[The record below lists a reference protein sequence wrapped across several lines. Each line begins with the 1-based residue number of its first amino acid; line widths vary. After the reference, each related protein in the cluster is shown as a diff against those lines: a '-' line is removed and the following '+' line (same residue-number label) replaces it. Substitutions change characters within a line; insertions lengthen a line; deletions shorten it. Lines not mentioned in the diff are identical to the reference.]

1 MTHSARPSGSTH
13 LSGPTRLD
21 HATGIDRSR
30 HISFSVDGQQHTGF
44 AGDTIA
50 SALIASGRIDCGAST
65 YLGRSRGILSAGI
78 EESNALVRVKGR
90 IPGDVSESMLP
101 ATRVPIT
108 EGLEAD
114 YLSGLGILDP
124 GQDELVYEH
133 KHIHVDVLIVGAG
146 PAGLAAAREAG
157 KSGARTLL
165 LDDRSAPGGSL
176 LSSPGRS
183 VEGALDES
191 IDEVPAP
198 EWIEA
203 TVNGFAEAEEITYR
217 PNTTVFGSYDSNF
230 FVALED
236 RTRELVETEGTGSG
250 TSAGSADGGR
260 DDIASRAGTRQ
271 RVWHIR
277 AKQVVLATGA
287 HERPIVF
294 ADNDRP
300 GIMLASAVRTYLNR
314 FGVAAGQRIAI
325 AATNDSAYELLA
337 DLHAAGIDVP
347 AIIDSRTTASAMAE
361 RVVDTTGTRLIL
373 GSTVTGTAGE
383 GPAGR
388 ISRVTVAALDEDAV
402 AAGHGEDID
411 VDLLAVAGGFSPVIH
426 LHGQRRGPIVWRA
439 DIAAFVPKTPV
450 RDQFTV
456 GAINGD
462 YSLEAALKDGAEA
475 GNAAAN
481 RSGFAAA
488 LTVPKAAAMTF
499 APARPLWLVTSA
511 EDDHTALTTHF
522 IDFQRDQSV
531 ADVQRA
537 MNAGMR
543 SVEHIKRYTSIS
555 TGGDQGKTSAVN
567 AIGAI
572 TSILGE
578 TDLGSVG
585 HTTFRAPF
593 APVPFAALAGRRKGE
608 LFDPARIT
616 AIHPW
621 HVAHGAEFEDVG
633 GWKRPWYYPRPGE
646 DMEAAVLREGK
657 AVRESVGFQDA
668 STLGKIEI
676 RGTDAGEFLGQ
687 IYTNGFKKLGVGKGR
702 YGLMCTPD
710 GMIFD
715 DGVTLRVA
723 EDRYLMTTTTGGAAT
738 VLEWLEEW
746 HQTEWPHLDVVFTS
760 VTEQWST
767 VAVAGPRSRDVI
779 AKIAPNLDVSNENF
793 EFMGFRETTLAGG
806 IPARI
811 CRISFSGEL
820 AFEVNVENYYGLAVW
835 EAVAEAGAEFDIT
848 PYGTEVMHVLRA
860 EKGFIIVGQD
870 TDGTVTPQD
879 AGMEWIV
886 SKLKDFIGKRSY
898 SRIDTSR
905 EDRKHLVGVLPVD
918 GTTRLA
924 EGAQLITSGTPVTPE
939 AGPVPMIGHV
949 TSSYISP
956 SMDRPFGLAMVEN
969 GRNRTGEIVQSPAGG
984 ALVDVEITSPV
995 FYDPEGNRR
1004 DG

>member
-1 MTHSARPSGSTH
+1 MSSTHIGDDRPSGDNHSAYEARSQER
-13 LSGPTRLD
+13 LSG
-21 HATGIDRSR
+21 ATGIDGNRP
-30 HISFSVDGQQHTGF
+30 ISFTVDGQTYSGF

-50 SALIASGRIDCGAST
+50 SALIAAGRIDCGNST
-65 YLGRSRGILSAGI
+65 YLGRPRGILSAGI
-78 EESNALVRVKGR
+78 EESNALVRIKPR
-90 IPGDVSESMLP
+90 LSGDVCESMLP

-114 YLSGLGILDP
+114 YLDGLGILDP
-124 GQDELVYEH
+124 AQDELVYEH
-133 KHIHVDVLIVGAG
+133 KHVHTDVLIVGAG

-165 LDDRSAPGGSL
+165 LDDRSLAGGSL
-176 LSSPGRS
+176 RSLPAHSTETIDGSS
-183 VEGALDES
+183 AAD
-191 IDEVPAP
+191 
-198 EWIEA
+198 WIRT
-203 TVNGFAEAEEITYR
+203 TVNGLAEVEELTFV
-217 PNTTVFGSYDSNF
+217 PNTTVFGSYDSNY

-236 RTRELVETEGTGSG
+236 RTTTLVDNDGRGHDEDGNHTGSNR
-250 TSAGSADGGR
+250 S
-260 DDIASRAGTRQ
+260 GTRQ

-277 AKQVVLATGA
+277 ARQVVLATGA

-294 ADNDRP
+294 ANNDRP
-300 GIMLASAVRTYLNR
+300 GIILASAVRTYLNQ
-314 FGVAAGQRIAI
+314 FGVATGQSIAV
-325 AATNDSAYELLA
+325 ATTNDSAYELVS

-347 AIIDSRTTASAMAE
+347 VVIDSRTTASAVANE
-361 RVVDTTGTRLIL
+361 VRQRTGVRVVL
-373 GSTVTGTAGE
+373 GSAVTDTAGD

-388 ISRVTVAALDEDAV
+388 VSAITVAALDEDGV
-402 AAGHGEDID
+402 AAETGEVID
-411 VDLLAVAGGFSPVIH
+411 ADVLAVAGGHSPVIH
-426 LHGQRRGPIVWRA
+426 LHGQRKGAIEWRE

-450 RDQFTV
+450 RNQFTV
-456 GAINGD
+456 GAITGD
-462 YSLEAALKDGAEA
+462 YSLAAALRQGAEA
-475 GNAAAN
+475 GNSAAN
-481 RSGFAAA
+481 RSGFPAQV
-488 LTVPKAAAMTF
+488 TVPQATAMSF
-499 APARPLWLVTSA
+499 APARPLWLVTTPTDN
-511 EDDHTALTTHF
+511 EDSYSTHF
-522 IDFQRDQSV
+522 IDFQRDQTV
-531 ADVQRA
+531 ADVRRA

-555 TGGDQGKTSAVN
+555 TANDQGKTSAVN

-572 TSILGE
+572 AKVLGE
-578 TDLGSVG
+578 NNLSTVG

-593 APVPFAALAGRRKGE
+593 APVPFAALAGRRKGV

-616 AIHPW
+616 SIHPW
-621 HVAHGAEFEDVG
+621 HVAHNAEFEDVG
-633 GWKRPWYYPRPGE
+633 QWKRPWYYPHDGE
-646 DMEAAVLREGK
+646 DMDAAVLRECR

-676 RGTDAGEFLGQ
+676 RGTDAGEFLGR
-687 IYTNGFKKLGVGKGR
+687 IYTNGFKKLKPGKGR

-723 EDRYLMTTTTGGAAT
+723 EDRYYMTTTTGGAAK

-760 VTEQWST
+760 VTEEWST
-767 VAVAGPRSRDVI
+767 VAVAGPKSRDVI
-779 AKIAPNLDVSNENF
+779 EKVAPHLDVSNEAF
-793 EFMGFRETTLAGG
+793 EFMGFRETTLANG

-811 CRISFSGEL
+811 ARISFSGEL
-820 AFEVNVENYYGLAVW
+820 AFEINVETFYGLTVW
-835 EAVAEAGAEFDIT
+835 EVVAEAGAEFDIT
-848 PYGTEVMHVLRA
+848 PYGTETMHVLRA

-870 TDGTVTPQD
+870 TDGTVTPAD
-879 AGMEWIV
+879 AGMDWIV

-898 SRIDTSR
+898 TREDTVR
-905 EDRKHLVGVLPVD
+905 EDRKHLVGVLPVN

-949 TSSYISP
+949 TSSYMS
-956 SMDRPFGLAMVEN
+956 SSLERPFGLAMIEN
-969 GRNRTGEIVQSPAGG
+969 GRNRIGGIIQSPLGDT
-984 ALVDVEITSPV
+984 LVDVEITSPV

>member
-1 MTHSARPSGSTH
+1 MTHSTHPSGS
-13 LSGPTRLD
+13 PRLD
-21 HATGIDRSR
+21 HATGIDRTR
-30 HISFSVDGQQHTGF
+30 PISFRVEGTQYSGF

-50 SALIASGRIDCGAST
+50 SALIAAGRIDCGNST

-114 YLSGLGILDP
+114 YLAGLGILDP

-133 KHIHVDVLIVGAG
+133 KHVHTDVLIIGAG

-157 KSGARTLL
+157 KTGARTLL
-165 LDDRSAPGGSL
+165 LDDRAAPGGSL
-176 LSSPGRS
+176 LSSTA
-183 VEGALDES
+183 ET
-191 IDEVPAP
+191 IDGVPASD
-198 EWIEA
+198 WIES
-203 TVNGFAEAEEITYR
+203 TVNSFAEAEELTYR
-217 PNTTVFGSYDSNF
+217 ANTTVFGSYDSNY

-236 RTRELVETEGTGSG
+236 RTLELVENGGSG
-250 TSAGSADGGR
+250 APGSTM
-260 DDIASRAGTRQ
+260 SRAGTRQ

-277 AKQVVLATGA
+277 AQQVVLATGA

-314 FGVAAGQRIAI
+314 FGVAAGKSVAI

-337 DLHAAGIDVP
+337 DLHAAGNEVP

-361 RVVDTTGTRLIL
+361 RVSQDTGTRLIL
-373 GSTVTGTAGE
+373 GSAVSDTAGE

-388 ISRVTVAALDEDAV
+388 ISQVTVSGLDVDGV
-402 AAGHGEDID
+402 ATGESEVID

-426 LHGQRRGPIVWRA
+426 LHGQRKGPIEWRK
-439 DIAAFVPKTPV
+439 DIAAFVPSRPV

-456 GAINGD
+456 GAVNGD
-462 YSLEAALKDGAEA
+462 YSLEAALKQGAEA
-475 GNAAAN
+475 GHAAAK
-481 RSGFAAA
+481 RTGFAGPLDIPAA
-488 LTVPKAAAMTF
+488 EPMTY

-511 EDDHTALTTHF
+511 DDDHTALTTHF

-537 MNAGMR
+537 MDAGMR

-572 TSILGE
+572 ATVLGE
-578 TDLGSVG
+578 SDLGAVG

-616 AIHPW
+616 SIHPW
-621 HVAHGAEFEDVG
+621 HVDHGAEFEDVG
-633 GWKRPWYYPRPGE
+633 QWKRPWYYPKPGE

-676 RGTDAGEFLGQ
+676 RGTDAGAFLGQ
-687 IYTNGFKKLGVGKGR
+687 IYTNGFAKLKVGKGR
-702 YGLMCTPD
+702 YGLMCKPD
-710 GMIFD
+710 GMVFD

-723 EDRYLMTTTTGGAAT
+723 DDRYYMTTTTGGAAT

-746 HQTEWPHLDVVFTS
+746 HQTEWPELDVVFTS
-760 VTEQWST
+760 VTEEWST
-767 VAVAGPRSRDVI
+767 VAVAGPKSREVI
-779 AKIAPNLDVSNENF
+779 AKLAPHLDVSNEAF

-820 AFEVNVENYYGLAVW
+820 AFEINVENFYGLAVW

-848 PYGTEVMHVLRA
+848 PYGTETMHVLRA

-898 SRIDTSR
+898 SRIDTAR

-956 SMDRPFGLAMVEN
+956 SMDRPFGLALVEN
-969 GRNRTGEIVQSPAGG
+969 GRNRTGEIIQSPVGG
-984 ALVDVEITSPV
+984 TLVDVEITSPV

>member
-1 MTHSARPSGSTH
+1 MTHSTHPSGS
-13 LSGPTRLD
+13 PRFD
-21 HATGIDRSR
+21 HATGIDRTR
-30 HISFSVDGQQHTGF
+30 PVSFRVEGTQYSGF

-50 SALIASGRIDCGAST
+50 SALIAAGRIDCGNST
-65 YLGRSRGILSAGI
+65 YLGRARGVLSAGI

-114 YLSGLGILDP
+114 YLAGLGILDP
-124 GQDELVYEH
+124 GQDGLVYEH
-133 KHIHVDVLIVGAG
+133 KHVHTDVLVIGAG

-157 KSGARTLL
+157 KTGARTLL
-165 LDDRSAPGGSL
+165 LDDRAAPGGSL
-176 LSSPGRS
+176 LSSS
-183 VEGALDES
+183 SET
-191 IDEVPAP
+191 IDGVPAS
-198 EWIEA
+198 EWIA
-203 TVNGFAEAEEITYR
+203 STVASFAEAEELTYR
-217 PNTTVFGSYDSNF
+217 ANTTVFGSYDSNY

-236 RTRELVETEGTGSG
+236 RTLELVENGGESAQGS
-250 TSAGSADGGR
+250 TR
-260 DDIASRAGTRQ
+260 SRPGTRQ

-277 AKQVVLATGA
+277 AQQVVLATGA

-314 FGVAAGQRIAI
+314 FGVAAGQSVAI

-337 DLHAAGIDVP
+337 DLHAAGIEVP

-361 RVVDTTGTRLIL
+361 SVARDTGTRLIL
-373 GSTVTGTAGE
+373 GSAVSDTAGE

-388 ISRVTVAALDEDAV
+388 ISQVTVSGLDVDGV
-402 AAGHGEDID
+402 ATGESEVID

-426 LHGQRRGPIVWRA
+426 LHGQRKGPIEWRK
-439 DIAAFVPKTPV
+439 DIAAFVPSRPV

-456 GAINGD
+456 GAVNGD
-462 YSLEAALKDGAEA
+462 YSLEAALKQGAEA
-475 GNAAAN
+475 GHAAAK
-481 RSGFAAA
+481 RTGFAGPLDIPAA
-488 LTVPKAAAMTF
+488 EPMTY

-511 EDDHTALTTHF
+511 DDDHTALTTHF

-537 MNAGMR
+537 MDAGMR

-572 TSILGE
+572 ATVLGE
-578 TDLGSVG
+578 SDLGAVG

-616 AIHPW
+616 SIHPW
-621 HVAHGAEFEDVG
+621 HVDHGAEFEDVG
-633 GWKRPWYYPRPGE
+633 QWKRPWYYPQDGE
-646 DMEAAVLREGK
+646 DMDAAVLRECK

-676 RGTDAGEFLGQ
+676 RGTDAGAFLGQ
-687 IYTNGFKKLGVGKGR
+687 IYTNGFAKLKVGKGR
-702 YGLMCTPD
+702 YGLMCKPD
-710 GMIFD
+710 GMVFD

-723 EDRYLMTTTTGGAAT
+723 DDRYYMTTTTGGAAT

-746 HQTEWPHLDVVFTS
+746 HQTEWPELDVVFTS
-760 VTEQWST
+760 VTEEWST
-767 VAVAGPRSRDVI
+767 VAVAGPKSREVI
-779 AKIAPNLDVSNENF
+779 AKLAPHLDVSNEAF

-820 AFEVNVENYYGLAVW
+820 AFEINVENFYGLAVW

-848 PYGTEVMHVLRA
+848 PYGTETMHVLRA

-898 SRIDTSR
+898 SRIDTAR

-924 EGAQLITSGTPVTPE
+924 EGAQLITSGTPITPE

-956 SMDRPFGLAMVEN
+956 SMDRPFGLAIVEN
-969 GRNRTGEIVQSPAGG
+969 GRNRTGEIIQSPVGG
-984 ALVDVEITSPV
+984 TLVDVEITSPV

>member
-1 MTHSARPSGSTH
+1 MTHSTHPSGS
-13 LSGPTRLD
+13 PRFD
-21 HATGIDRSR
+21 HATGIDRTR
-30 HISFSVDGQQHTGF
+30 PVSFRVEGTQYSGF

-50 SALIASGRIDCGAST
+50 SALIAAGRIDCGNST
-65 YLGRSRGILSAGI
+65 YLGRARGVLSAGI

-114 YLSGLGILDP
+114 YLAGLGILDP
-124 GQDELVYEH
+124 GQDGLVYEH
-133 KHIHVDVLIVGAG
+133 KHVHTDVLVIGAG

-157 KSGARTLL
+157 KTGARTLL
-165 LDDRSAPGGSL
+165 LDDRAAPGGSL
-176 LSSPGRS
+176 LSSTA
-183 VEGALDES
+183 ET
-191 IDEVPAP
+191 IDGVPAS
-198 EWIEA
+198 EWIA
-203 TVNGFAEAEEITYR
+203 STVASFAEAEELTYR
-217 PNTTVFGSYDSNF
+217 ANTTVFGSYDSNY

-236 RTRELVETEGTGSG
+236 RTLELVENGGSG
-250 TSAGSADGGR
+250 APGSTM
-260 DDIASRAGTRQ
+260 SRAGTRQ

-277 AKQVVLATGA
+277 AQQVVLATGA

-314 FGVAAGQRIAI
+314 FGVAAGQSVAI

-337 DLHAAGIDVP
+337 DLHAAGIEVP

-361 RVVDTTGTRLIL
+361 RVSQDTGTRLIL
-373 GSTVTGTAGE
+373 GSAVSDTAGE

-388 ISRVTVAALDEDAV
+388 ISQVTVSGLDVDGV
-402 AAGHGEDID
+402 ATGEPEVID

-426 LHGQRRGPIVWRA
+426 LHGQRKGPIEWRK
-439 DIAAFVPKTPV
+439 DIAAFVPSRPV

-456 GAINGD
+456 GAVNGD
-462 YSLEAALKDGAEA
+462 YSLEAALKQGAEA
-475 GNAAAN
+475 GHAAAE
-481 RSGFAAA
+481 RTGFSGLLVVPAAE
-488 LTVPKAAAMTF
+488 PMTY

-511 EDDHTALTTHF
+511 DDDHTALTTHF

-537 MNAGMR
+537 MDAGMR

-572 TSILGE
+572 ATVLGE
-578 TDLGSVG
+578 SDLGAVG

-616 AIHPW
+616 SIHPW
-621 HVAHGAEFEDVG
+621 HVDHGAEFEDVG
-633 GWKRPWYYPRPGE
+633 QWKRPWYYPQDGE
-646 DMEAAVLREGK
+646 DMDAAVLRECK

-676 RGTDAGEFLGQ
+676 RGTDAGAFLGQ
-687 IYTNGFKKLGVGKGR
+687 IYTNGFAKLKVGKGR
-702 YGLMCTPD
+702 YGLMCKPD
-710 GMIFD
+710 GMVFD

-723 EDRYLMTTTTGGAAT
+723 EDRYYMTTTTGGAAT

-746 HQTEWPHLDVVFTS
+746 HQTEWPDLDVVFTS

-779 AKIAPNLDVSNENF
+779 AKVAPNLDVSNDAF

-820 AFEVNVENYYGLAVW
+820 AFEINVENFYGLAVW

-848 PYGTEVMHVLRA
+848 PYGTETMHVLRA

-898 SRIDTSR
+898 SRIDTAR

-956 SMDRPFGLAMVEN
+956 SMDRPFGLALVEN
-969 GRNRTGEIVQSPAGG
+969 GRNRTGEIIQSPVGG
-984 ALVDVEITSPV
+984 TLVDVEITSPV

>member
-1 MTHSARPSGSTH
+1 MTHSTHPSGS
-13 LSGPTRLD
+13 PRFD
-21 HATGIDRSR
+21 HATGIDRTR
-30 HISFSVDGQQHTGF
+30 PVSFRVEGTQYSGF

-50 SALIASGRIDCGAST
+50 SALIAAGRIDCGNST
-65 YLGRSRGILSAGI
+65 YLGRARGVLSAGI

-108 EGLEAD
+108 DGLEAD
-114 YLSGLGILDP
+114 YLAGLGILDP
-124 GQDELVYEH
+124 GQDGLVYEH
-133 KHIHVDVLIVGAG
+133 KHVHTDVLVIGAG

-157 KSGARTLL
+157 KTGARTLL
-165 LDDRSAPGGSL
+165 LDDRAAPGGSL
-176 LSSPGRS
+176 LSSS
-183 VEGALDES
+183 SET
-191 IDEVPAP
+191 IDGVPAS
-198 EWIEA
+198 EWIA
-203 TVNGFAEAEEITYR
+203 STVASFAEAEELTYR
-217 PNTTVFGSYDSNF
+217 ANTTVFGSYDSNY

-236 RTRELVETEGTGSG
+236 RTLELVENGGESAQGS
-250 TSAGSADGGR
+250 TR
-260 DDIASRAGTRQ
+260 SRPGTRQ

-277 AKQVVLATGA
+277 AQQVVLATGA

-314 FGVAAGQRIAI
+314 FGVAAGQSVAI

-337 DLHAAGIDVP
+337 DLHAAGIEVP

-361 RVVDTTGTRLIL
+361 SVARDTGTRLIL
-373 GSTVTGTAGE
+373 GSAVSDTAGE

-388 ISRVTVAALDEDAV
+388 ISQVTVSGLDVDGV
-402 AAGHGEDID
+402 ATGESEVID

-426 LHGQRRGPIVWRA
+426 LHGQRKGPIEWRK
-439 DIAAFVPKTPV
+439 DIAAFVPSRPV

-456 GAINGD
+456 GAVNGD
-462 YSLEAALKDGAEA
+462 YSLEAALKQGAEA
-475 GNAAAN
+475 GHAAAK
-481 RSGFAAA
+481 RTGFAGPLDIPAA
-488 LTVPKAAAMTF
+488 ELMTY

-511 EDDHTALTTHF
+511 DDDHTALTTHF

-537 MNAGMR
+537 MDAGMR

-572 TSILGE
+572 ATVLGE
-578 TDLGSVG
+578 SDLGAVG

-616 AIHPW
+616 SIHPW
-621 HVAHGAEFEDVG
+621 HVDHGAEFEDVG
-633 GWKRPWYYPRPGE
+633 QWKRPWYYPQDGE
-646 DMEAAVLREGK
+646 DMDAAVLRECK

-676 RGTDAGEFLGQ
+676 RGTDAGAFLGQ
-687 IYTNGFKKLGVGKGR
+687 IYTNGFAKLKVGKGR
-702 YGLMCTPD
+702 YGLMCKPD
-710 GMIFD
+710 GMVFD

-723 EDRYLMTTTTGGAAT
+723 DDRYYMTTTTGGAAT

-746 HQTEWPHLDVVFTS
+746 HQTEWPELDVVFTS
-760 VTEQWST
+760 VTEEWST
-767 VAVAGPRSRDVI
+767 VAVAGPKSREVI
-779 AKIAPNLDVSNENF
+779 AKLAPHLDVSNEAF

-820 AFEVNVENYYGLAVW
+820 AFEINVENFYGLAVW

-848 PYGTEVMHVLRA
+848 PYGTETMHVLRA

-898 SRIDTSR
+898 SRIDTAR

-924 EGAQLITSGTPVTPE
+924 EGAQLITSGTPITPE

-969 GRNRTGEIVQSPAGG
+969 GRNRTGEIIQSPVGG
-984 ALVDVEITSPV
+984 TLVDVEITSPV

>member
-1 MTHSARPSGSTH
+1 MTHSTHPSGS
-13 LSGPTRLD
+13 PRFD
-21 HATGIDRSR
+21 HATGIDRTR
-30 HISFSVDGQQHTGF
+30 PVSFRVEGTQYSGF

-50 SALIASGRIDCGAST
+50 SALIAAGRIDCGNST
-65 YLGRSRGILSAGI
+65 YLGRARGVLSAGI

-114 YLSGLGILDP
+114 YLAGLGILDP
-124 GQDELVYEH
+124 GQDGLVYEH
-133 KHIHVDVLIVGAG
+133 KHVHTDVLVIGAG

-157 KSGARTLL
+157 KTGARTLL
-165 LDDRSAPGGSL
+165 LDDRAAPGGSL
-176 LSSPGRS
+176 LSSS
-183 VEGALDES
+183 SET
-191 IDEVPAP
+191 IDGVPAS
-198 EWIEA
+198 EWIA
-203 TVNGFAEAEEITYR
+203 STVASFAEAEELTYR
-217 PNTTVFGSYDSNF
+217 ANTTVFGSYDSNY

-236 RTRELVETEGTGSG
+236 RTLELVENGGESAQGS
-250 TSAGSADGGR
+250 TR
-260 DDIASRAGTRQ
+260 SRPGTRQ

-277 AKQVVLATGA
+277 AQQVVLATGA

-300 GIMLASAVRTYLNR
+300 GIILASAVRTYLNR
-314 FGVAAGQRIAI
+314 FGVAAGKSVAI

-337 DLHAAGIDVP
+337 DLHAAGIEVP

-361 RVVDTTGTRLIL
+361 RVSQDTGTRLIL
-373 GSTVTGTAGE
+373 GSAVSGTAGE

-388 ISRVTVAALDEDAV
+388 ISQVTVSGLDVDGV
-402 AAGHGEDID
+402 ATGEPEVID

-426 LHGQRRGPIVWRA
+426 LHGQRKGPIEWRK
-439 DIAAFVPKTPV
+439 DIAAFVPSRPV

-456 GAINGD
+456 GAVNGD
-462 YSLEAALKDGAEA
+462 YSLEAALKQGAEA
-475 GNAAAN
+475 GHAAAK
-481 RSGFAAA
+481 RTGFAGPLDIPAA
-488 LTVPKAAAMTF
+488 EPMTY

-511 EDDHTALTTHF
+511 DDDHTALTTHF

-537 MNAGMR
+537 MDAGMR

-555 TGGDQGKTSAVN
+555 TSGDQGKTSAVN

-572 TSILGE
+572 ATVLGE
-578 TDLGSVG
+578 SDLGAVG

-616 AIHPW
+616 SIHPW
-621 HVAHGAEFEDVG
+621 HVDHGAEFEDVG
-633 GWKRPWYYPRPGE
+633 QWKRPWYYPQDGE
-646 DMEAAVLREGK
+646 DMDAAVLRECK

-676 RGTDAGEFLGQ
+676 RGTDAGAFLGQ
-687 IYTNGFKKLGVGKGR
+687 IYTNGFAKLKVGKGR
-702 YGLMCTPD
+702 YGLMCKPD
-710 GMIFD
+710 GMVFD

-723 EDRYLMTTTTGGAAT
+723 DDRYYMTTTTGGAAT

-746 HQTEWPHLDVVFTS
+746 HQTEWPVLDVVFTS
-760 VTEQWST
+760 VTEEWST
-767 VAVAGPRSRDVI
+767 VAVAGPKSREVI
-779 AKIAPNLDVSNENF
+779 AKLAPHLDVSNEAF

-820 AFEVNVENYYGLAVW
+820 AFEINVENFYGLAVW

-848 PYGTEVMHVLRA
+848 PYGTETMHVLRA

-898 SRIDTSR
+898 SRIDTAR

-924 EGAQLITSGTPVTPE
+924 EGAQLITSGTPITPE

-969 GRNRTGEIVQSPAGG
+969 GRNRTGEIIQSPVGG
-984 ALVDVEITSPV
+984 TLVDVEITSPV

>member
-1 MTHSARPSGSTH
+1 MTHSTHPSGS
-13 LSGPTRLD
+13 PRLD
-21 HATGIDRSR
+21 HATGIDRTR
-30 HISFSVDGQQHTGF
+30 PISFRVEGTQYSGF

-50 SALIASGRIDCGAST
+50 SALIAAGRIDCGNST
-65 YLGRSRGILSAGI
+65 YLGRSRGVLSAGI

-114 YLSGLGILDP
+114 YLAGLGILDP
-124 GQDELVYEH
+124 GQDGLVYEH
-133 KHIHVDVLIVGAG
+133 KHVHTDVLVIGAG

-157 KSGARTLL
+157 KTGARTLL
-165 LDDRSAPGGSL
+165 LDDRAAPGGSL
-176 LSSPGRS
+176 LSSS
-183 VEGALDES
+183 SET
-191 IDEVPAP
+191 IDGVPAS
-198 EWIEA
+198 EWIA
-203 TVNGFAEAEEITYR
+203 STVASFAEAEELTYR
-217 PNTTVFGSYDSNF
+217 ANTTVFGSYDSNY

-236 RTRELVETEGTGSG
+236 RTLELVENGGESAQGS
-250 TSAGSADGGR
+250 TR
-260 DDIASRAGTRQ
+260 SRPGTRQ

-277 AKQVVLATGA
+277 AQQVVLATGA

-314 FGVAAGQRIAI
+314 FGVAAGQSVAI

-337 DLHAAGIDVP
+337 DLHAAGIEVP

-361 RVVDTTGTRLIL
+361 SVARDTGTRLIL
-373 GSTVTGTAGE
+373 GSAVSDTAGE

-388 ISRVTVAALDEDAV
+388 ISQVTVSGLDVDGV
-402 AAGHGEDID
+402 ATGESEVID

-426 LHGQRRGPIVWRA
+426 LHGQRKGPIEWRK
-439 DIAAFVPKTPV
+439 DIAAFVPSRPV

-456 GAINGD
+456 GAVNGD
-462 YSLEAALKDGAEA
+462 YSLEAALKQGAEA
-475 GNAAAN
+475 GHAAAK
-481 RSGFAAA
+481 RTGFAGPLDIPAA
-488 LTVPKAAAMTF
+488 EPMTY

-511 EDDHTALTTHF
+511 DDDHTALTTHF

-537 MNAGMR
+537 MDAGMR

-572 TSILGE
+572 ATVLGE
-578 TDLGSVG
+578 SDLGAVG

-616 AIHPW
+616 SIHPW
-621 HVAHGAEFEDVG
+621 HVDHGAEFEDVG
-633 GWKRPWYYPRPGE
+633 QWKRPWYYPQDGE
-646 DMEAAVLREGK
+646 DMDAAVLRECK

-676 RGTDAGEFLGQ
+676 RGTDAGAFLGQ
-687 IYTNGFKKLGVGKGR
+687 IYTNGFAKLKVGKGR
-702 YGLMCTPD
+702 YGLMCKPD
-710 GMIFD
+710 GMVFD

-723 EDRYLMTTTTGGAAT
+723 DDRYYMTTTTGGAAT

-746 HQTEWPHLDVVFTS
+746 HQTEWPELDVVFTS
-760 VTEQWST
+760 VTEEWST
-767 VAVAGPRSRDVI
+767 VAVAGPKSREVI
-779 AKIAPNLDVSNENF
+779 AKLAPHLDVSNEAF

-820 AFEVNVENYYGLAVW
+820 AFEINVENFYGLAVW

-848 PYGTEVMHVLRA
+848 PYGTETMHVLRA

-898 SRIDTSR
+898 SRIDTAR

-924 EGAQLITSGTPVTPE
+924 EGAQLITSGTPITPE

-969 GRNRTGEIVQSPAGG
+969 GRNRTGEIIQSPVGG
-984 ALVDVEITSPV
+984 TLVDVEITSPV

>member
-1 MTHSARPSGSTH
+1 MTNT
-13 LSGPTRLD
+13 TRSPG
-21 HATGIDRSR
+21 ATGIDTSR
-30 HISFSVDGQQHTGF
+30 PIGFTVDDVAYSGF

-50 SALIASGRIDCGAST
+50 SALIAAGRLDCGSST
-65 YLGRSRGILSAGI
+65 YLSRARGILSAGV
-78 EESNALVRVKGR
+78 EESNALVRVAAR
-90 IPGDVSESMLP
+90 FPGDISESMLP
-101 ATRVPIT
+101 ATRVAIT

-124 GQDELVYEH
+124 GRDEATYEH
-133 KHIHVDVLIVGAG
+133 KHVHTDVLVVGAG

-157 KSGARTLL
+157 RTGARTLL
-165 LDDRSAPGGSL
+165 LDDQLLPGGSL
-176 LSSPGRS
+176 LSAGPATSATIDG
-183 VEGALDES
+183 LDG
-191 IDEVPAP
+191 IDWV
-198 EWIEA
+198 EA
-203 TVNGFAEAEEITYR
+203 TIAGFAEAEELSYV
-217 PNTTVFGSYDSNF
+217 PNTTVFGSYDSNY

-236 RTRELVETEGTGSG
+236 RTEAVAASG
-250 TSAGSADGGR
+250 GK
-260 DDIASRAGTRQ
+260 GTRQ

-277 AKQVVLATGA
+277 AGQVVLATGA
-287 HERPIVF
+287 HDRPIVF
-294 ADNDRP
+294 ANNDRP
-300 GIMLASAVRTYLNR
+300 GIMLASAVRTYLGR
-314 FGVAAGQRIAI
+314 FGVAAGENVAV
-325 AATNDSAYELLA
+325 ATTNDSAYDLVA
-337 DLHAAGIDVP
+337 DLHAAGVTVP
-347 AIIDSRTTASAMAE
+347 AVIDSRTAASARAE
-361 RVVDTTGTRLIL
+361 EVTAATGTRLIL
-373 GSTVTGTAGE
+373 GSAVTDTAGE

-388 ISRVTVAALDEDAV
+388 VSSITVAGLDSDGGADG
-402 AAGHGEDID
+402 AGEDIG
-411 VDLLAVAGGFSPVIH
+411 VDLLAVSGGHSPVIH
-426 LHGQRRGPIVWRA
+426 LHGQRKGPIHWRS
-439 DIAAFVPKTPV
+439 DIAAFVPTTPV

-456 GAINGD
+456 GAVTGE
-462 YSLEAALKDGAEA
+462 YSTETALRQGAEA
-475 GNAAAN
+475 GSAAAG
-481 RSGFAAA
+481 RTGFTAA
-488 LTVPKAAAMTF
+488 LHVPTAAPTTF

-522 IDFQRDQSV
+522 VDFQRDQTV

-537 MNAGMR
+537 MNTGMR

-555 TGGDQGKTSAVN
+555 TANDQGKTSAVN

-572 TSILGE
+572 ASVLGQSA
-578 TDLGSVG
+578 DLGSVG

-593 APVPFAALAGRRKGE
+593 APVPFAALAGRRRGE

-616 AIHPW
+616 SIHPW

-633 GWKRPWYYPRPGE
+633 QWKRPWYYPKPGE
-646 DMEAAVLREGK
+646 DMDAAVLRECK

-676 RGTDAGEFLGQ
+676 RGADAGEFLGR
-687 IYTNGFKKLGVGKGR
+687 IYTNGFKKLKTGKGR
-702 YGLMCTPD
+702 YGLMCKPD

-723 EDRYLMTTTTGGAAT
+723 EDRYYMTTTTGGAAT
-738 VLEWLEEW
+738 VFEWLEEW
-746 HQTEWPHLDVVFTS
+746 HQTEWPELDVVFTS

-779 AKIAPNLDVSNENF
+779 AKVAPDLDVSNEAF
-793 EFMGFRETTLAGG
+793 EFMGFRETTLECG

-820 AFEVNVENYYGLAVW
+820 AFEINVDAFYGLAVW
-835 EAVAEAGAEFDIT
+835 EAVAAAGAEFDIT
-848 PYGTEVMHVLRA
+848 PYGTETMHVLRA

-879 AGMEWIV
+879 AGMAWIV
-886 SKLKDFIGKRSY
+886 SKFKDFLGKRSY
-898 SRIDTSR
+898 SREDTAR

-924 EGAQLITSGTPVTPE
+924 EGAQLIFSGTPVTPE
-939 AGPVPMIGHV
+939 DGPVPMIGHV

-956 SMDRPFGLAMVEN
+956 SLDRPFGLALVEN
-969 GRNRTGEIVQSPAGG
+969 GRNREGEIVQSPLAGT
-984 ALVDVEITSPV
+984 LVDVELTSPV

>member
-1 MTHSARPSGSTH
+1 MTHSTHPSGS
-13 LSGPTRLD
+13 PRFD
-21 HATGIDRSR
+21 HATGIDRTR
-30 HISFSVDGQQHTGF
+30 PVSFRVEGTQYSGF

-50 SALIASGRIDCGAST
+50 SALIAAGRIDCGNST
-65 YLGRSRGILSAGI
+65 YLGRARGVLSAGI

-114 YLSGLGILDP
+114 YLAGLGILDP
-124 GQDELVYEH
+124 GQDGLVYEH
-133 KHIHVDVLIVGAG
+133 KHVHTDVLVIGAG

-157 KSGARTLL
+157 KTGARTLL
-165 LDDRSAPGGSL
+165 LDDRAAPGGSL
-176 LSSPGRS
+176 LSSS
-183 VEGALDES
+183 SET
-191 IDEVPAP
+191 IDGVPAS
-198 EWIEA
+198 EWIA
-203 TVNGFAEAEEITYR
+203 STVASFAEAEELTYR
-217 PNTTVFGSYDSNF
+217 ANTTVFGSYDSNY

-236 RTRELVETEGTGSG
+236 RTLELVENGGESAQGS
-250 TSAGSADGGR
+250 TR
-260 DDIASRAGTRQ
+260 SRPGTRQ

-277 AKQVVLATGA
+277 AQQVVLATGA

-314 FGVAAGQRIAI
+314 FGVAAGQSVAI

-337 DLHAAGIDVP
+337 DLHAAGIEVP

-361 RVVDTTGTRLIL
+361 SVARDTGTRLIL
-373 GSTVTGTAGE
+373 GSAVSDTAGE

-388 ISRVTVAALDEDAV
+388 ISQVTVSGLDVDGV
-402 AAGHGEDID
+402 ATGESEVID

-426 LHGQRRGPIVWRA
+426 LHGQRKGPIEWRK
-439 DIAAFVPKTPV
+439 DIAAFVPSRPV

-456 GAINGD
+456 GAVNGD
-462 YSLEAALKDGAEA
+462 YSLEAALKQGAEA
-475 GNAAAN
+475 GHAAAK
-481 RSGFAAA
+481 RTGFAGPLDIPAA
-488 LTVPKAAAMTF
+488 EPMTY

-511 EDDHTALTTHF
+511 DDDHTALTTHF

-537 MNAGMR
+537 MDAGMR

-572 TSILGE
+572 ATVLGE
-578 TDLGSVG
+578 SDLGAVG

-616 AIHPW
+616 SIHPW
-621 HVAHGAEFEDVG
+621 HVDHGAEFEDVG
-633 GWKRPWYYPRPGE
+633 QWKRPWYYPQDGE
-646 DMEAAVLREGK
+646 DMDAAVLRECK

-676 RGTDAGEFLGQ
+676 RGTDAGAFLGQ
-687 IYTNGFKKLGVGKGR
+687 IYTNGFAKLKVGKGR
-702 YGLMCTPD
+702 YGLMCKPD
-710 GMIFD
+710 GMVFD

-723 EDRYLMTTTTGGAAT
+723 EDRYYMTTTTGGAAT

-746 HQTEWPHLDVVFTS
+746 HQTEWPDLDVVFTS

-779 AKIAPNLDVSNENF
+779 AKVAPNLDVSNDAF

-820 AFEVNVENYYGLAVW
+820 AFEINVENFYGLAVW

-848 PYGTEVMHVLRA
+848 PYGTETMHVLRA

-898 SRIDTSR
+898 SRIDTAR

-924 EGAQLITSGTPVTPE
+924 EGAQLITSGTPITPE

-969 GRNRTGEIVQSPAGG
+969 GRNRTGEIIQSPVGG
-984 ALVDVEITSPV
+984 TLVDVEITSPV

>member
-1 MTHSARPSGSTH
+1 MTHSTHPSGS
-13 LSGPTRLD
+13 PRFD
-21 HATGIDRSR
+21 HATGIDRTR
-30 HISFSVDGQQHTGF
+30 PVSFRVEGTQYSGF

-50 SALIASGRIDCGAST
+50 SALIAAGRIDCGNST
-65 YLGRSRGILSAGI
+65 YLGRARGVLSAGI

-114 YLSGLGILDP
+114 YLAGLGILDP
-124 GQDELVYEH
+124 GQDGLVYEH
-133 KHIHVDVLIVGAG
+133 KHVHTDVLVIGAG

-157 KSGARTLL
+157 KTGARTLL
-165 LDDRSAPGGSL
+165 LDDRAAPGGSL
-176 LSSPGRS
+176 LSSS
-183 VEGALDES
+183 SET
-191 IDEVPAP
+191 IDGVPAS
-198 EWIEA
+198 EWIA
-203 TVNGFAEAEEITYR
+203 STVASFAEAEELTYR
-217 PNTTVFGSYDSNF
+217 ANTTVFGSYDSNY

-236 RTRELVETEGTGSG
+236 RTLELVENGGESAQGS
-250 TSAGSADGGR
+250 TR
-260 DDIASRAGTRQ
+260 SRPGTRQ

-277 AKQVVLATGA
+277 AQQVVLATGA

-314 FGVAAGQRIAI
+314 FGVAAGQSVAI

-337 DLHAAGIDVP
+337 DLHAAGIEVP

-361 RVVDTTGTRLIL
+361 SVARDTGTRLIL
-373 GSTVTGTAGE
+373 GSAVSDTAGE

-388 ISRVTVAALDEDAV
+388 ISQVTVSGLDVDGV
-402 AAGHGEDID
+402 ATGESEVID

-426 LHGQRRGPIVWRA
+426 LHGQRKGPIEWRK
-439 DIAAFVPKTPV
+439 DIAAFVPSRPV

-456 GAINGD
+456 GAVNGD
-462 YSLEAALKDGAEA
+462 YSLEAALKQGAEA
-475 GNAAAN
+475 GHAAAK
-481 RSGFAAA
+481 RTGFAGPLDIPAA
-488 LTVPKAAAMTF
+488 ELMTY

-511 EDDHTALTTHF
+511 DDDHTALTTHF

-537 MNAGMR
+537 MDAGMR

-572 TSILGE
+572 ATVLGE
-578 TDLGSVG
+578 SDLGAVG

-593 APVPFAALAGRRKGE
+593 APVPFAALAGRSKGE

-616 AIHPW
+616 SIHPW
-621 HVAHGAEFEDVG
+621 HVDHGAEFEDVG
-633 GWKRPWYYPRPGE
+633 QWKRPWYYPQDGE
-646 DMEAAVLREGK
+646 DMDAAVLRECK

-676 RGTDAGEFLGQ
+676 RGTDAGAFLGQ
-687 IYTNGFKKLGVGKGR
+687 IYTNGFAKLKVGKGR
-702 YGLMCTPD
+702 YGLMCKPD
-710 GMIFD
+710 GMVFD

-723 EDRYLMTTTTGGAAT
+723 DDRYYMTTTTGGAAT

-746 HQTEWPHLDVVFTS
+746 HQTEWPELDVVFTS
-760 VTEQWST
+760 VTEEWST
-767 VAVAGPRSRDVI
+767 VAVAGPKSREVI
-779 AKIAPNLDVSNENF
+779 AKLAPHLDVSNEAF

-820 AFEVNVENYYGLAVW
+820 AFEINVENFYGLAVW

-848 PYGTEVMHVLRA
+848 PYGTETMHVLRA

-898 SRIDTSR
+898 SRIDTAR

-924 EGAQLITSGTPVTPE
+924 EGAQLITSGTPITPE

-969 GRNRTGEIVQSPAGG
+969 GRNRTGEIIQSPVGG
-984 ALVDVEITSPV
+984 TLVDVEITSPV

>member
-1 MTHSARPSGSTH
+1 MTHSTHPSGS
-13 LSGPTRLD
+13 PRFD
-21 HATGIDRSR
+21 HATGIDRTR
-30 HISFSVDGQQHTGF
+30 PVSFRVEGTQYSGF

-50 SALIASGRIDCGAST
+50 SALIAAGRIDCGNST
-65 YLGRSRGILSAGI
+65 YLGRARGVLSAGI

-114 YLSGLGILDP
+114 YLAGLGILDP
-124 GQDELVYEH
+124 GQDGLVYEH
-133 KHIHVDVLIVGAG
+133 KHVHTDVLVIGAG

-157 KSGARTLL
+157 KTGARTLL
-165 LDDRSAPGGSL
+165 LDDRAAPGGSL
-176 LSSPGRS
+176 LSSS
-183 VEGALDES
+183 SET
-191 IDEVPAP
+191 IDGVPAS
-198 EWIEA
+198 EWIA
-203 TVNGFAEAEEITYR
+203 STVASFAEAEELTYR
-217 PNTTVFGSYDSNF
+217 ANTTVFGSYDSNY

-236 RTRELVETEGTGSG
+236 RTLELVENGGESAQGS
-250 TSAGSADGGR
+250 TR
-260 DDIASRAGTRQ
+260 SRPGTRQ

-277 AKQVVLATGA
+277 AQQVVLATGA

-314 FGVAAGQRIAI
+314 FGVAAGQSVAI

-337 DLHAAGIDVP
+337 DLHAAGIEVP

-361 RVVDTTGTRLIL
+361 SVARDTGTRLIL
-373 GSTVTGTAGE
+373 GSAVSDTAGE

-388 ISRVTVAALDEDAV
+388 ISQVTVSGLDVDGV
-402 AAGHGEDID
+402 ATGESEVID

-426 LHGQRRGPIVWRA
+426 LHGQRKGPIEWRK
-439 DIAAFVPKTPV
+439 DIAAFVPSRPV

-456 GAINGD
+456 GAVNGD
-462 YSLEAALKDGAEA
+462 YSLEAALKQGAEA
-475 GNAAAN
+475 GHAAAK
-481 RSGFAAA
+481 RTGFAGPLDIPAA
-488 LTVPKAAAMTF
+488 EPMTY

-511 EDDHTALTTHF
+511 DDDHTALTTHF

-537 MNAGMR
+537 MDAGMR

-572 TSILGE
+572 ATVLGE
-578 TDLGSVG
+578 SDLGAVG

-616 AIHPW
+616 SIHPW
-621 HVAHGAEFEDVG
+621 HVDHGAEFEDVG
-633 GWKRPWYYPRPGE
+633 QWKRPWYYPQDGE
-646 DMEAAVLREGK
+646 DMDAAVLRECK

-676 RGTDAGEFLGQ
+676 RGTDAGAFLGQ
-687 IYTNGFKKLGVGKGR
+687 IYTNGFAKLKVGKGR
-702 YGLMCTPD
+702 YGLMCKPD
-710 GMIFD
+710 GMVFD

-723 EDRYLMTTTTGGAAT
+723 DDRYYMTTTTGGAAT

-746 HQTEWPHLDVVFTS
+746 HQTEWPVLDVVFTS
-760 VTEQWST
+760 VTEEWST
-767 VAVAGPRSRDVI
+767 VAVAGPKSREVI
-779 AKIAPNLDVSNENF
+779 AKLAPHLDVSNEAF

-820 AFEVNVENYYGLAVW
+820 AFEINVENFYGLAVW

-848 PYGTEVMHVLRA
+848 PYGTETMHVLRA

-898 SRIDTSR
+898 SRIDTAR

-969 GRNRTGEIVQSPAGG
+969 GRNRTGEIIQSPVGG
-984 ALVDVEITSPV
+984 TLVDVEITSPV

>member
-1 MTHSARPSGSTH
+1 MTHSTHPSGS
-13 LSGPTRLD
+13 PRFD
-21 HATGIDRSR
+21 HATGIDRTR
-30 HISFSVDGQQHTGF
+30 PVSFRVEGTQYSGF

-50 SALIASGRIDCGAST
+50 SALIAAGRIDCGNST
-65 YLGRSRGILSAGI
+65 YLGRARGVLSAGI

-108 EGLEAD
+108 DGLEAD
-114 YLSGLGILDP
+114 YLAGLGILDP
-124 GQDELVYEH
+124 GQDGLVYEH
-133 KHIHVDVLIVGAG
+133 KHVHTDVLVIGAG

-157 KSGARTLL
+157 KTGARTLL
-165 LDDRSAPGGSL
+165 LDDRAAPGGSL
-176 LSSPGRS
+176 LSSS
-183 VEGALDES
+183 SET
-191 IDEVPAP
+191 IDGVPAS
-198 EWIEA
+198 EWIA
-203 TVNGFAEAEEITYR
+203 STVASFAEAEELTYR
-217 PNTTVFGSYDSNF
+217 ANTTVFGSYDSNY

-236 RTRELVETEGTGSG
+236 RTLELVEIGGESAQGS
-250 TSAGSADGGR
+250 TR
-260 DDIASRAGTRQ
+260 SRPGTRQ

-277 AKQVVLATGA
+277 AQQVVLATGA

-314 FGVAAGQRIAI
+314 FGVAAGQSVAI

-337 DLHAAGIDVP
+337 DLHAAGIEVP

-361 RVVDTTGTRLIL
+361 SVARDTGTRLIL
-373 GSTVTGTAGE
+373 GSAVSDTAGE

-388 ISRVTVAALDEDAV
+388 ISQVTVSGLDVDGV
-402 AAGHGEDID
+402 ATGESEVID

-426 LHGQRRGPIVWRA
+426 LHGQRKGPIEWRK
-439 DIAAFVPKTPV
+439 DIAAFVPSRPV

-456 GAINGD
+456 GAVNGD
-462 YSLEAALKDGAEA
+462 YSLEAALKQGAEA
-475 GNAAAN
+475 GHAAAK
-481 RSGFAAA
+481 RTGFAGPLDIPAA
-488 LTVPKAAAMTF
+488 ELMTY

-511 EDDHTALTTHF
+511 DDDHTALTTHF

-537 MNAGMR
+537 MDAGMR

-572 TSILGE
+572 ATVLGE
-578 TDLGSVG
+578 SDLGAVG

-616 AIHPW
+616 SIHPW
-621 HVAHGAEFEDVG
+621 HVDHGAEFEDVG
-633 GWKRPWYYPRPGE
+633 QWKRPWYYPQDGE
-646 DMEAAVLREGK
+646 DMDAAVLRECK

-676 RGTDAGEFLGQ
+676 RGTDAGAFLGQ
-687 IYTNGFKKLGVGKGR
+687 IYTNGFAKLKVGKGR
-702 YGLMCTPD
+702 YGLMCKPD
-710 GMIFD
+710 GMVFD

-723 EDRYLMTTTTGGAAT
+723 DDRYYMTTTTGGAAT

-746 HQTEWPHLDVVFTS
+746 HQTEWPELDVVFTS
-760 VTEQWST
+760 VTEEWST
-767 VAVAGPRSRDVI
+767 VAVAGPKSREVI
-779 AKIAPNLDVSNENF
+779 AKLAPHLDVSNEAF

-820 AFEVNVENYYGLAVW
+820 AFEINVENFYGLAVW

-848 PYGTEVMHVLRA
+848 PYGTETMHVLRA

-898 SRIDTSR
+898 SRIDTAR

-924 EGAQLITSGTPVTPE
+924 EGAQLITSGTPITPE

-969 GRNRTGEIVQSPAGG
+969 GRNRTGEIIQSPVGG
-984 ALVDVEITSPV
+984 TLVDVEITSPV

>member
-1 MTHSARPSGSTH
+1 MSSPRRNTDAP
-13 LSGPTRLD
+13 
-21 HATGIDRSR
+21 GIDQTRP
-30 HISFSVDGQQHTGF
+30 ITFTVDGQAYTGF

-50 SALIASGRIDCGAST
+50 SALIAAGRIDCGAST
-65 YLGRSRGILSAGI
+65 YLKRPRGILSAGI
-78 EESNALVRVKGR
+78 EESNALVRVRGR
-90 IPGDVSESMLP
+90 IPGDVCESMLP
-101 ATRVPIT
+101 ATRVAIT

-114 YLSGLGILDP
+114 YLAGLGILDP
-124 GQDELVYEH
+124 DQDELVYEH
-133 KHIHVDVLIVGAG
+133 KHVHTDVLIVGAG

-165 LDDRSAPGGSL
+165 LDDCTGPGGSL
-176 LSSPGRS
+176 LSARS
-183 VEGALDES
+183 ETINGLDA
-191 IDEVPAP
+191 DT
-198 EWIEA
+198 WIEH
-203 TVNGFAEAEEITYR
+203 TVADLGEAEEFTYR
-217 PNTTVFGSYDSNF
+217 ANTTVFGSYDSNF

-236 RTRELVETEGTGSG
+236 RTEALVT
-250 TSAGSADGGR
+250 DGGAS
-260 DDIASRAGTRQ
+260 DSGHGSSRAGTRQ

-277 AKQVVLATGA
+277 AKQVVLATGS

-294 ADNDRP
+294 TNNDRP

-314 FGVAAGQRIAI
+314 YGVAAGEKVVI
-325 AATNDSAYELLA
+325 AATNDSAYELLS
-337 DLHAAGIDVP
+337 DLHAAGIEVL
-347 AIIDSRTTASAMAE
+347 AIIDSRTTASAIAE
-361 RVVDTTGTRLIL
+361 AVTEETGARLIL
-373 GSTVTGTAGE
+373 GSAVTDTAGE

-388 ISRVTVAALDEDAV
+388 ISRVTVSALDEDGVAV
-402 AAGHGEDID
+402 GNGEDID

-426 LHGQRRGPIVWRA
+426 LHGQRKGPIEWRE
-439 DIAAFVPKTPV
+439 DIAAFVPTTPV

-462 YSLEAALKDGAEA
+462 YSLAAALKQGAEA

-481 RSGFAAA
+481 YTGFRAQP
-488 LTVPKAAAMTF
+488 TIPKAKPMTF
-499 APARPLWLVTSA
+499 APARPLWLVTTA
-511 EDDHTALTTHF
+511 EGHADDAASQF
-522 IDFQRDQSV
+522 IDFQRDQTV

-555 TGGDQGKTSAVN
+555 TANDQGKTSAVN

-572 TSILGE
+572 ASVLGE
-578 TDLGSVG
+578 SDLGAVG

-593 APVPFAALAGRRKGE
+593 APIPFAALAGRRKGE

-616 AIHPW
+616 SIHPW

-633 GWKRPWYYPRPGE
+633 QWKRPWYYPQAGE
-646 DMEAAVLREGK
+646 DMDAAVLRECR
-657 AVRESVGFQDA
+657 AARESVGFQDA

-687 IYTNGFKKLGVGKGR
+687 IYTNGFKKLKVGKGR
-702 YGLMCTPD
+702 YGLMCKPD

-715 DGVTLRVA
+715 DGVTLRLA
-723 EDRYLMTTTTGGAAT
+723 EDRYYMTTTTGGAAT

-746 HQTEWPHLDVVFTS
+746 HQTEWPELDVIFTS
-760 VTEQWST
+760 VTEEWST
-767 VAVAGPRSRDVI
+767 VAVAGPKSRDVI
-779 AKIAPNLDVSNENF
+779 AKLAPNLDVSNEAF

-820 AFEVNVENYYGLAVW
+820 AFEINVDTFYGLTVW
-835 EAVAEAGAEFDIT
+835 EVVAEAGAEFDIT
-848 PYGTEVMHVLRA
+848 PYGTETMHVLRA

-870 TDGTVTPQD
+870 TDGTVTPAD

-898 SRIDTSR
+898 SRVDNAR
-905 EDRKHLVGVLPVD
+905 EDRKQLVGVLPVD

-949 TSSYISP
+949 TSSYLS
-956 SMDRPFGLAMVEN
+956 SSLERPFGLALVEN
-969 GRNRTGEIVQSPAGG
+969 GRNRMGEIAQSPVGDT
-984 ALVDVEITSPV
+984 LVDVEITSPV

>member
-1 MTHSARPSGSTH
+1 MTHSTHPSGS
-13 LSGPTRLD
+13 PRFD
-21 HATGIDRSR
+21 HATGIDRTR
-30 HISFSVDGQQHTGF
+30 PVSFRVEGTQYSGF

-50 SALIASGRIDCGAST
+50 SALIAAGRIDCGNST
-65 YLGRSRGILSAGI
+65 YLGRARGVLSAGI

-114 YLSGLGILDP
+114 YLAGLGILDP
-124 GQDELVYEH
+124 GQDGLVYEH
-133 KHIHVDVLIVGAG
+133 KHVHTDVLVIGAG

-157 KSGARTLL
+157 KTGARTLL
-165 LDDRSAPGGSL
+165 LDDRAAPGGSL
-176 LSSPGRS
+176 LSSS
-183 VEGALDES
+183 SET
-191 IDEVPAP
+191 IDGVPAS
-198 EWIEA
+198 EWIA
-203 TVNGFAEAEEITYR
+203 STVASFAEAEELTYR
-217 PNTTVFGSYDSNF
+217 ANTTVFGSYDSNY

-236 RTRELVETEGTGSG
+236 RTLELVENGGESAQGS
-250 TSAGSADGGR
+250 TR
-260 DDIASRAGTRQ
+260 SRPGTRQ

-277 AKQVVLATGA
+277 AQQVVLATGA

-314 FGVAAGQRIAI
+314 FGVAAGQSVAI

-337 DLHAAGIDVP
+337 DLHAAGIEVP

-361 RVVDTTGTRLIL
+361 SVARDTGTRLIL
-373 GSTVTGTAGE
+373 GSAVSDTAGE

-388 ISRVTVAALDEDAV
+388 ISQVTVSGLDVDGV
-402 AAGHGEDID
+402 ATGESEVID

-426 LHGQRRGPIVWRA
+426 LHGQRKGPIEWRK
-439 DIAAFVPKTPV
+439 DIAAFVPSRPV

-456 GAINGD
+456 GAVNGD
-462 YSLEAALKDGAEA
+462 YSLEAALKQGAEA
-475 GNAAAN
+475 GHAAAK
-481 RSGFAAA
+481 RTGFAGPLDIPAA
-488 LTVPKAAAMTF
+488 EPMTY

-511 EDDHTALTTHF
+511 DDDHTALTTHF

-537 MNAGMR
+537 MDAGMR

-572 TSILGE
+572 ATVLGE
-578 TDLGSVG
+578 SDLGAVG

-616 AIHPW
+616 SIHPW
-621 HVAHGAEFEDVG
+621 HVDHGAEFEDVG
-633 GWKRPWYYPRPGE
+633 QWKRPWYYPQDGE
-646 DMEAAVLREGK
+646 DMDAAVLRECK

-676 RGTDAGEFLGQ
+676 RGTDAGAFLGQ
-687 IYTNGFKKLGVGKGR
+687 IYTNGFAKLKVGKGR
-702 YGLMCTPD
+702 YGLMCKPD
-710 GMIFD
+710 GMVFD

-723 EDRYLMTTTTGGAAT
+723 DDRYYMTTTTGGAAT

-746 HQTEWPHLDVVFTS
+746 HQTEWPELDVVFTS
-760 VTEQWST
+760 VTEEWST
-767 VAVAGPRSRDVI
+767 VAVAGPKSREVI
-779 AKIAPNLDVSNENF
+779 AKLAPHLDVSNEAF

-820 AFEVNVENYYGLAVW
+820 AFEINVENFYGLAVW

-848 PYGTEVMHVLRA
+848 PYGTETMHVLRA

-898 SRIDTSR
+898 SRIDTAR

-924 EGAQLITSGTPVTPE
+924 EGAQLITSGTPITPE

-956 SMDRPFGLAMVEN
+956 SMDRPFGLALVEN
-969 GRNRTGEIVQSPAGG
+969 GRNRTGEIIQSPVGG
-984 ALVDVEITSPV
+984 TLVDVEITSPV

>member
-1 MTHSARPSGSTH
+1 MTHSTHPSGS
-13 LSGPTRLD
+13 PRFD
-21 HATGIDRSR
+21 HATGIDRTR
-30 HISFSVDGQQHTGF
+30 PVSFRVEGTQYSGF

-50 SALIASGRIDCGAST
+50 SALIAAGRIDCGNST
-65 YLGRSRGILSAGI
+65 YLGRARGVLSAGI

-114 YLSGLGILDP
+114 YLAGLGILDP
-124 GQDELVYEH
+124 GQDGLVYEH
-133 KHIHVDVLIVGAG
+133 KHVHTDVLVIGAG

-157 KSGARTLL
+157 KTGARTLL
-165 LDDRSAPGGSL
+165 LDDRAAPGGSL
-176 LSSPGRS
+176 LSSS
-183 VEGALDES
+183 SET
-191 IDEVPAP
+191 IDGVPAS
-198 EWIEA
+198 EWIA
-203 TVNGFAEAEEITYR
+203 STVASFAEAEELTYR
-217 PNTTVFGSYDSNF
+217 ANTTVFGSYDSNY

-236 RTRELVETEGTGSG
+236 RTLELVENGGESAQGS
-250 TSAGSADGGR
+250 TR
-260 DDIASRAGTRQ
+260 SRPGTRQ

-277 AKQVVLATGA
+277 AQQVVLATGA

-314 FGVAAGQRIAI
+314 FGVAAGQSVAI

-337 DLHAAGIDVP
+337 DLHAAGIEVP

-361 RVVDTTGTRLIL
+361 SVARDTGTRLIL
-373 GSTVTGTAGE
+373 GSAVSDTAGE

-388 ISRVTVAALDEDAV
+388 ISQVTVSGLDVDGV
-402 AAGHGEDID
+402 ATGESEVID

-426 LHGQRRGPIVWRA
+426 LHGQRKGPIEWRK
-439 DIAAFVPKTPV
+439 DIAAFVPSRPV

-456 GAINGD
+456 GAVNGD
-462 YSLEAALKDGAEA
+462 YSLEAALKQGAEA
-475 GNAAAN
+475 GHAAAK
-481 RSGFAAA
+481 RTGFAGPLDIPAA
-488 LTVPKAAAMTF
+488 EPMTY

-511 EDDHTALTTHF
+511 DDDHTALTTHF
-522 IDFQRDQSV
+522 IDFQRDQTV

-537 MNAGMR
+537 MGAGMR

-572 TSILGE
+572 ATVLGE
-578 TDLGSVG
+578 SDLGAVG

-616 AIHPW
+616 SIHPW
-621 HVAHGAEFEDVG
+621 HVDHGAEFEDVG
-633 GWKRPWYYPRPGE
+633 QWKRPWYYPQDGE
-646 DMEAAVLREGK
+646 DMDAAVLRECK

-676 RGTDAGEFLGQ
+676 RGTDAGAFLGQ
-687 IYTNGFKKLGVGKGR
+687 IYTNGFAKLKVGKGR
-702 YGLMCTPD
+702 YGLMCKPD

-723 EDRYLMTTTTGGAAT
+723 EDRYYMTTTTGGAAT

-746 HQTEWPHLDVVFTS
+746 HQTEWPDLDVVFTS

-779 AKIAPNLDVSNENF
+779 AKLAPHLDVSNEAF

-820 AFEVNVENYYGLAVW
+820 AFEINVENFYGLAVW

-848 PYGTEVMHVLRA
+848 PYGTETMHVLRA

-898 SRIDTSR
+898 SRIDTAR

-924 EGAQLITSGTPVTPE
+924 EGAQLITSGTPITPE

-969 GRNRTGEIVQSPAGG
+969 GRNRTGEIIQSPVGG
-984 ALVDVEITSPV
+984 TLVDVEITSPV

>member
-1 MTHSARPSGSTH
+1 MTHSTHPSGS
-13 LSGPTRLD
+13 PRFD
-21 HATGIDRSR
+21 HATGIDRTR
-30 HISFSVDGQQHTGF
+30 PVSFRVEGTQYSGF

-50 SALIASGRIDCGAST
+50 SALIAAGRIDCGNST
-65 YLGRSRGILSAGI
+65 YLGRARGVLSAGI

-114 YLSGLGILDP
+114 YLAGLGILDP
-124 GQDELVYEH
+124 GQDGLVYEH
-133 KHIHVDVLIVGAG
+133 KHVHTDVLVIGAG

-157 KSGARTLL
+157 KTGARTLL
-165 LDDRSAPGGSL
+165 LDDRAAPGGSL
-176 LSSPGRS
+176 LSSS
-183 VEGALDES
+183 SET
-191 IDEVPAP
+191 IDGVPAS
-198 EWIEA
+198 EWIA
-203 TVNGFAEAEEITYR
+203 STVASFAEAEELTYR
-217 PNTTVFGSYDSNF
+217 ANTTVFGSYDSNY

-236 RTRELVETEGTGSG
+236 RTLELVENGGESAQGS
-250 TSAGSADGGR
+250 TR
-260 DDIASRAGTRQ
+260 SRPGTRQ

-277 AKQVVLATGA
+277 AQQVVLATGA

-314 FGVAAGQRIAI
+314 FGVAAGKSVAI

-337 DLHAAGIDVP
+337 DLHAAGIEVP

-361 RVVDTTGTRLIL
+361 PVARDTGTRLIL
-373 GSTVTGTAGE
+373 GSAVSDTAGE

-388 ISRVTVAALDEDAV
+388 ISQVTVSGLDVDGV
-402 AAGHGEDID
+402 ATGESEVID

-426 LHGQRRGPIVWRA
+426 LHGQRKGPIEWRK
-439 DIAAFVPKTPV
+439 DIAAFVPSRPV

-456 GAINGD
+456 GAVNGD
-462 YSLEAALKDGAEA
+462 YSLEAALKQGAEA
-475 GNAAAN
+475 GHAAAK
-481 RSGFAAA
+481 RTGFAGPLDIPAA
-488 LTVPKAAAMTF
+488 ELMTY

-511 EDDHTALTTHF
+511 DDDHTALTTHF

-537 MNAGMR
+537 MDAGMR

-572 TSILGE
+572 ATVLGE
-578 TDLGSVG
+578 SDLGAVG

-616 AIHPW
+616 SIHPW
-621 HVAHGAEFEDVG
+621 HVDHGAEFEDVG
-633 GWKRPWYYPRPGE
+633 QWKRPWYYPQDGE
-646 DMEAAVLREGK
+646 DMDAAVLRECK

-676 RGTDAGEFLGQ
+676 RGTDAGAFLGQ
-687 IYTNGFKKLGVGKGR
+687 IYTNGFAKLKVGKGR
-702 YGLMCTPD
+702 YGLMCKPD
-710 GMIFD
+710 GMVFD

-723 EDRYLMTTTTGGAAT
+723 DDRYYMTTTTGGAAT

-746 HQTEWPHLDVVFTS
+746 HQTEWPELDVVFTS
-760 VTEQWST
+760 VTEEWST
-767 VAVAGPRSRDVI
+767 VAVAGPKSREVI
-779 AKIAPNLDVSNENF
+779 AKLAPHLDVSNEAF

-820 AFEVNVENYYGLAVW
+820 AFEINVENFYGLAVW

-848 PYGTEVMHVLRA
+848 PYGTETMHVLRA

-898 SRIDTSR
+898 SRIDTAR

-924 EGAQLITSGTPVTPE
+924 EGAQLITSGTPITPE

-969 GRNRTGEIVQSPAGG
+969 GRNRTGEIIQSPVGG
-984 ALVDVEITSPV
+984 TLVDVEITSPV

>member
-1 MTHSARPSGSTH
+1 MTHSTHPSGS
-13 LSGPTRLD
+13 PRFD
-21 HATGIDRSR
+21 HATGIDRTR
-30 HISFSVDGQQHTGF
+30 PVSFRVEGTQYSGF

-50 SALIASGRIDCGAST
+50 SALIAAGRIDCGNST
-65 YLGRSRGILSAGI
+65 YLGRARGVLSAGI

-114 YLSGLGILDP
+114 YLAGLGILDP
-124 GQDELVYEH
+124 GQDGLVYEH
-133 KHIHVDVLIVGAG
+133 KHVHTDVLVIGAG

-157 KSGARTLL
+157 KTGARTLL
-165 LDDRSAPGGSL
+165 LDDRAAPGGSL
-176 LSSPGRS
+176 LSSS
-183 VEGALDES
+183 SET
-191 IDEVPAP
+191 IDGVPAS
-198 EWIEA
+198 EWIA
-203 TVNGFAEAEEITYR
+203 STVASFAEAEELTYR
-217 PNTTVFGSYDSNF
+217 ANTTVFGSYDSNY

-236 RTRELVETEGTGSG
+236 RTLELVENGGESAQGS
-250 TSAGSADGGR
+250 TR
-260 DDIASRAGTRQ
+260 SRPGTRQ

-277 AKQVVLATGA
+277 AQQVVLATGA

-314 FGVAAGQRIAI
+314 FGVAAGQSVAI

-337 DLHAAGIDVP
+337 DLHAAGIEVP

-361 RVVDTTGTRLIL
+361 SVARDTGTRLIL
-373 GSTVTGTAGE
+373 GSAVSGTAGE

-388 ISRVTVAALDEDAV
+388 ISQVTVSGLDVDGV
-402 AAGHGEDID
+402 ATGEPEVID

-426 LHGQRRGPIVWRA
+426 LHGQRKGPIEWRK
-439 DIAAFVPKTPV
+439 DIAAFVPSRPV

-456 GAINGD
+456 GAVNGD
-462 YSLEAALKDGAEA
+462 YSLEAALKQGAEA
-475 GNAAAN
+475 GHAAAK
-481 RSGFAAA
+481 RTGFAGPLDIPAA
-488 LTVPKAAAMTF
+488 EPMTY

-511 EDDHTALTTHF
+511 DDDHTALTTHF

-537 MNAGMR
+537 MDAGMR

-572 TSILGE
+572 ATVLGE
-578 TDLGSVG
+578 SDLGAVG

-616 AIHPW
+616 SIHPW
-621 HVAHGAEFEDVG
+621 HVDHGAEFEDVG
-633 GWKRPWYYPRPGE
+633 QWKRPWYYPQDGE
-646 DMEAAVLREGK
+646 DMDAAVLRECK

-676 RGTDAGEFLGQ
+676 RGTDAGAFLGQ
-687 IYTNGFKKLGVGKGR
+687 IYTNGFAKLKVGKGR
-702 YGLMCTPD
+702 YGLMCKPD
-710 GMIFD
+710 GMVFD

-723 EDRYLMTTTTGGAAT
+723 DDRYYMTTTTGGAAT

-746 HQTEWPHLDVVFTS
+746 HQTEWPELDVVFTS
-760 VTEQWST
+760 VTEEWST
-767 VAVAGPRSRDVI
+767 VAVAGPKSREVI
-779 AKIAPNLDVSNENF
+779 AKLAPHLDVSNEAF

-820 AFEVNVENYYGLAVW
+820 AFEINVENFYGLAVW

-848 PYGTEVMHVLRA
+848 PYGTETMHVLRA

-898 SRIDTSR
+898 SRIDTAR

-924 EGAQLITSGTPVTPE
+924 EGAQLITSGTPITPE

-969 GRNRTGEIVQSPAGG
+969 GRNRTGEIIQSPVGG
-984 ALVDVEITSPV
+984 TLVDVEITSPV

>member
-1 MTHSARPSGSTH
+1 MTHSTHPSGS
-13 LSGPTRLD
+13 PRFD
-21 HATGIDRSR
+21 HATGIDRTR
-30 HISFSVDGQQHTGF
+30 PVSFRVEGTQYSGF

-50 SALIASGRIDCGAST
+50 SALIAAGRIDCGNST
-65 YLGRSRGILSAGI
+65 YLGRARGVLSAGI

-101 ATRVPIT
+101 GTRVPIT

-114 YLSGLGILDP
+114 YLAGLGILDP
-124 GQDELVYEH
+124 GQDGLVYEH
-133 KHIHVDVLIVGAG
+133 KHVHTDVLVIGAG

-157 KSGARTLL
+157 KTGARTLL
-165 LDDRSAPGGSL
+165 LDDRAAPGGSL
-176 LSSPGRS
+176 LSSS
-183 VEGALDES
+183 SET
-191 IDEVPAP
+191 IDGVPAS
-198 EWIEA
+198 EWIA
-203 TVNGFAEAEEITYR
+203 STVASFAEAEELTYR
-217 PNTTVFGSYDSNF
+217 ANTTVFGSYDSNY

-236 RTRELVETEGTGSG
+236 RTLELVENGGESAQGS
-250 TSAGSADGGR
+250 TR
-260 DDIASRAGTRQ
+260 SRPGTRQ

-277 AKQVVLATGA
+277 AQQVVLATGA

-314 FGVAAGQRIAI
+314 FGVAAGQSVAI

-337 DLHAAGIDVP
+337 DLHAAGIEVP

-361 RVVDTTGTRLIL
+361 SVARDTGTRLIL
-373 GSTVTGTAGE
+373 GSAVSDTAGE

-388 ISRVTVAALDEDAV
+388 ISQVTVSGLDVDGV
-402 AAGHGEDID
+402 ATGESEVID

-426 LHGQRRGPIVWRA
+426 LHGQRKGPIEWRK
-439 DIAAFVPKTPV
+439 DIAAFVPSRPV

-456 GAINGD
+456 GAVNGD
-462 YSLEAALKDGAEA
+462 YSLEAALKQGAEA
-475 GNAAAN
+475 GHAAAK
-481 RSGFAAA
+481 RTGFAGPLDIPAA
-488 LTVPKAAAMTF
+488 EPMTY

-511 EDDHTALTTHF
+511 DDDHTALTTHF

-537 MNAGMR
+537 MDAGMR

-572 TSILGE
+572 ATVLGE
-578 TDLGSVG
+578 SDLGAVG

-616 AIHPW
+616 SIHPW
-621 HVAHGAEFEDVG
+621 HVDHGAEFEDVG
-633 GWKRPWYYPRPGE
+633 QWKRPWYYPQDGE
-646 DMEAAVLREGK
+646 DMDAAVLRECK

-676 RGTDAGEFLGQ
+676 RGTDAGAFLGQ
-687 IYTNGFKKLGVGKGR
+687 IYTNGFAKLKVGKGR
-702 YGLMCTPD
+702 YGLMCKPD
-710 GMIFD
+710 GMVFD

-723 EDRYLMTTTTGGAAT
+723 DDRYYMTTTTGGAAT

-746 HQTEWPHLDVVFTS
+746 HQTEWPELDVVFTS
-760 VTEQWST
+760 VTEEWST
-767 VAVAGPRSRDVI
+767 VAVAGPKSREVI
-779 AKIAPNLDVSNENF
+779 AKLAPHLDVSNEAF

-820 AFEVNVENYYGLAVW
+820 AFEINVENFYGLAVW

-848 PYGTEVMHVLRA
+848 PYGTETMHVLRA

-898 SRIDTSR
+898 SRIDTAR

-924 EGAQLITSGTPVTPE
+924 EGAQLITSGTPITPE

-969 GRNRTGEIVQSPAGG
+969 GRNRTGEIIQSPVGG
-984 ALVDVEITSPV
+984 TLVDVEITSPV

>member
-1 MTHSARPSGSTH
+1 MTHSTHPSGS
-13 LSGPTRLD
+13 PRFD
-21 HATGIDRSR
+21 HATGIDRTR
-30 HISFSVDGQQHTGF
+30 PVSFRVEGTQYSGF

-50 SALIASGRIDCGAST
+50 SALIAAGRIDCGNST
-65 YLGRSRGILSAGI
+65 YLGRARGVLSAGI

-114 YLSGLGILDP
+114 YLAGLGILDP
-124 GQDELVYEH
+124 GQDGLVYEH
-133 KHIHVDVLIVGAG
+133 KHVHTDVLVIGAG

-157 KSGARTLL
+157 KTGARTLL
-165 LDDRSAPGGSL
+165 LDDRAAPGGSL
-176 LSSPGRS
+176 LSSS
-183 VEGALDES
+183 SET
-191 IDEVPAP
+191 IDGVPAS
-198 EWIEA
+198 EWIA
-203 TVNGFAEAEEITYR
+203 STVASFAEAEELTYR
-217 PNTTVFGSYDSNF
+217 ANTTVFGSYDSNY

-236 RTRELVETEGTGSG
+236 RTLELVENGGESAQGS
-250 TSAGSADGGR
+250 TR
-260 DDIASRAGTRQ
+260 SRPGTRQ

-277 AKQVVLATGA
+277 AQQVVLATGA

-314 FGVAAGQRIAI
+314 FGVAAGQSVAI

-337 DLHAAGIDVP
+337 DLHAAGIEVP

-361 RVVDTTGTRLIL
+361 SVARDTGTRLIL
-373 GSTVTGTAGE
+373 GSAVSDTAGE

-388 ISRVTVAALDEDAV
+388 ISQVTVSGLDVDGV
-402 AAGHGEDID
+402 ATGEPEVID

-426 LHGQRRGPIVWRA
+426 LHGQRKGPIEWRK
-439 DIAAFVPKTPV
+439 DIAAFVPSRPV

-456 GAINGD
+456 GAVNGD
-462 YSLEAALKDGAEA
+462 YSLEAALKQGAEA
-475 GNAAAN
+475 GHAAAE
-481 RSGFAAA
+481 RTGFSGLLVVPAAE
-488 LTVPKAAAMTF
+488 PMTY

-511 EDDHTALTTHF
+511 DDDHTALTTHF

-537 MNAGMR
+537 MDAGMR

-572 TSILGE
+572 ATVLGE
-578 TDLGSVG
+578 SDLGAVG

-616 AIHPW
+616 SIHPW
-621 HVAHGAEFEDVG
+621 HVDHGAEFEDVG
-633 GWKRPWYYPRPGE
+633 QWKRPWYYPQDGE
-646 DMEAAVLREGK
+646 DMDAAVLRECK

-676 RGTDAGEFLGQ
+676 RGTDAGAFLGQ
-687 IYTNGFKKLGVGKGR
+687 IYTNGFAKLKVGKGR
-702 YGLMCTPD
+702 YGLMCKPD
-710 GMIFD
+710 GMVFD

-723 EDRYLMTTTTGGAAT
+723 DDRYYMTTTTGGAAT

-746 HQTEWPHLDVVFTS
+746 HQTEWPELDVVFTS
-760 VTEQWST
+760 VTEEWST
-767 VAVAGPRSRDVI
+767 VAVAGPKSREVI
-779 AKIAPNLDVSNENF
+779 AKLAPHLDVSNEAF

-820 AFEVNVENYYGLAVW
+820 AFEINVENFYGLAVW

-848 PYGTEVMHVLRA
+848 PYGTETMHVLRA

-898 SRIDTSR
+898 SRIDTAR

-956 SMDRPFGLAMVEN
+956 SMDRPFGLALVEN
-969 GRNRTGEIVQSPAGG
+969 GRNRTGEIIQSPVGG
-984 ALVDVEITSPV
+984 TLVDVEITSPV

>member
-1 MTHSARPSGSTH
+1 MTSADTNS
-13 LSGPTRLD
+13 RLEN
-21 HATGIDRSR
+21 ATGIDRTR
-30 HISFSVDGQQHTGF
+30 PISFSVDGRQYSGF

-50 SALIASGRIDCGAST
+50 SALIAAGRIDCGNST
-65 YLGRSRGILSAGI
+65 YLGRARGILSAGI
-78 EESNALVRVKGR
+78 EESNALVRVTGR

-114 YLSGLGILDP
+114 YLSGMGILDP

-133 KHIHVDVLIVGAG
+133 KHVHTDVLVIGAG

-176 LSSPGRS
+176 LSSSRAAADAQVTLPDEAIDGVPGLEW
-183 VEGALDES
+183 VES
-191 IDEVPAP
+191 
-198 EWIEA
+198 
-203 TVNGFAEAEEITYR
+203 TVNSFAEAEELTYR
-217 PNTTVFGSYDSNF
+217 ANTTVFGSYDSNY

-236 RTRELVETEGTGSG
+236 RTRELVENAGAKGPSEADADGRGTVGATGS
-250 TSAGSADGGR
+250 S
-260 DDIASRAGTRQ
+260 SRPGTRQ

-402 AAGHGEDID
+402 AAGHGENID

-426 LHGQRRGPIVWRA
+426 LHGQRRGPIVWRS
-439 DIAAFVPKTPV
+439 DIAAFVPRTPV

-475 GNAAAN
+475 GNAAAD
-481 RSGFAAA
+481 RTGFAAA
-488 LTVPKAAAMTF
+488 LTVPKAAAMTY

-543 SVEHIKRYTSIS
+543 SVEHVKRYTSIS

-572 TSILGE
+572 ASILGE

-633 GWKRPWYYPRPGE
+633 QWKRPWYYPRPGE

-687 IYTNGFKKLGVGKGR
+687 IYTNGFKKLKVGKGR
-702 YGLMCTPD
+702 YGLMCKPD

-723 EDRYLMTTTTGGAAT
+723 EDRYYMTTTTGGAAT

-746 HQTEWPHLDVVFTS
+746 HQTEWPELDVVFTS

-793 EFMGFRETTLAGG
+793 EFMGFRETTLNNGV
-806 IPARI
+806 PARI

-886 SKLKDFIGKRSY
+886 SKFKDFIGKRSY
-898 SRIDTSR
+898 SRIDTAR

-949 TSSYISP
+949 TSSYMSP
-956 SMDRPFGLAMVEN
+956 SLDRPIGLAFVEN
-969 GRNRTGEIVQSPAGG
+969 GRNRTGEIIQSPVAGG
-984 ALVDVEITSPV
+984 LVDVEITSPV

>member
-1 MTHSARPSGSTH
+1 MTHSTHPSGS
-13 LSGPTRLD
+13 PRLD
-21 HATGIDRSR
+21 HATGIDRTR
-30 HISFSVDGQQHTGF
+30 PISFRVEGTQYSGF

-50 SALIASGRIDCGAST
+50 SALIAAGRIDCGNST
-65 YLGRSRGILSAGI
+65 YLGRSRGVLSAGI

-114 YLSGLGILDP
+114 YLAGLGILDP
-124 GQDELVYEH
+124 GQDGLVYEH
-133 KHIHVDVLIVGAG
+133 KHVHTDVLVIGAG

-157 KSGARTLL
+157 KTGARTLL
-165 LDDRSAPGGSL
+165 LDDRAAPGGSL
-176 LSSPGRS
+176 LSSS
-183 VEGALDES
+183 SET
-191 IDEVPAP
+191 IDGVPAS
-198 EWIEA
+198 EWIA
-203 TVNGFAEAEEITYR
+203 STVASFAEAEELTYR
-217 PNTTVFGSYDSNF
+217 ANTTVFGSYDSNY

-236 RTRELVETEGTGSG
+236 RTLELVENGGESAQGS
-250 TSAGSADGGR
+250 TR
-260 DDIASRAGTRQ
+260 SRPGTRQ

-277 AKQVVLATGA
+277 AQQVVLATGA

-314 FGVAAGQRIAI
+314 FGVAAGKSVAI

-337 DLHAAGIDVP
+337 DLHAAGIEVP

-361 RVVDTTGTRLIL
+361 SVARDTGTRLIL
-373 GSTVTGTAGE
+373 GSAVSDTAGE

-388 ISRVTVAALDEDAV
+388 ISQVTVSGLDVDGV
-402 AAGHGEDID
+402 ATGESEVID

-426 LHGQRRGPIVWRA
+426 LHGQRKGPIEWRK
-439 DIAAFVPKTPV
+439 DIAAFVPSRPV

-456 GAINGD
+456 GAVNGD
-462 YSLEAALKDGAEA
+462 YSLEAALKQGAEA
-475 GNAAAN
+475 GHAAAK
-481 RSGFAAA
+481 RTGFAGPLDIPAA
-488 LTVPKAAAMTF
+488 EPMTY

-511 EDDHTALTTHF
+511 DDDHTALTTHF

-537 MNAGMR
+537 MDAGMR

-572 TSILGE
+572 ATVLGE
-578 TDLGSVG
+578 SDLGAVG

-616 AIHPW
+616 SIHPW
-621 HVAHGAEFEDVG
+621 HVDHGAEFEDVG
-633 GWKRPWYYPRPGE
+633 QWKRPWYYPQDGE
-646 DMEAAVLREGK
+646 DMDAAVLRECK

-676 RGTDAGEFLGQ
+676 RGTDAGAFLGQ
-687 IYTNGFKKLGVGKGR
+687 IYTNGFAKLKVGKGR
-702 YGLMCTPD
+702 YGLMCKPD
-710 GMIFD
+710 GMVFD

-723 EDRYLMTTTTGGAAT
+723 DDRYYMTTTTGGAAT

-746 HQTEWPHLDVVFTS
+746 HQTEWPELDVVFTS
-760 VTEQWST
+760 VTEEWST
-767 VAVAGPRSRDVI
+767 VAVAGPKSREVI
-779 AKIAPNLDVSNENF
+779 AKLAPHLDVSNEAF

-820 AFEVNVENYYGLAVW
+820 AFEINVENFYGLAVW

-848 PYGTEVMHVLRA
+848 PYGTETMHVLRA

-898 SRIDTSR
+898 SRIDTAR

-924 EGAQLITSGTPVTPE
+924 EGAQLITSGTPITPE

-969 GRNRTGEIVQSPAGG
+969 GRNRTGEIIQSPVGG
-984 ALVDVEITSPV
+984 TLVDVEITSPV

>member
-1 MTHSARPSGSTH
+1 MTHSTHPSGS
-13 LSGPTRLD
+13 PRFD
-21 HATGIDRSR
+21 HATGIDRTR
-30 HISFSVDGQQHTGF
+30 PVSFRVEGTQYSGF

-50 SALIASGRIDCGAST
+50 SALIAAGRIDCGNST

-114 YLSGLGILDP
+114 YLAGLGILDP

-133 KHIHVDVLIVGAG
+133 KHVHTDVLVIGAG

-157 KSGARTLL
+157 KTGARTLL
-165 LDDRSAPGGSL
+165 LDDRAAPGGSL
-176 LSSPGRS
+176 LSSS
-183 VEGALDES
+183 SET
-191 IDEVPAP
+191 IDGVPAS
-198 EWIEA
+198 EWIA
-203 TVNGFAEAEEITYR
+203 STVASFAEAEELTYR
-217 PNTTVFGSYDSNF
+217 ANTTVFGSYDSNY

-236 RTRELVETEGTGSG
+236 RTLELVENGGESAQGS
-250 TSAGSADGGR
+250 TR
-260 DDIASRAGTRQ
+260 SRPGTRQ

-277 AKQVVLATGA
+277 AQQVVLATGA

-314 FGVAAGQRIAI
+314 FGVAAGQSVAI

-337 DLHAAGIDVP
+337 DLHAAGIEVP

-361 RVVDTTGTRLIL
+361 SVARDTGTRLIL
-373 GSTVTGTAGE
+373 GSAVSDTAGE

-388 ISRVTVAALDEDAV
+388 ISQVTVSGLDVDGV
-402 AAGHGEDID
+402 ATGESEVID

-426 LHGQRRGPIVWRA
+426 LHGQRKGPIEWRK
-439 DIAAFVPKTPV
+439 DIAAFVPSRPV

-456 GAINGD
+456 GAVNGD
-462 YSLEAALKDGAEA
+462 YSLEAALKQGAEA
-475 GNAAAN
+475 GHAAAK
-481 RSGFAAA
+481 RTGFAGPLDIPAA
-488 LTVPKAAAMTF
+488 EPMTY

-511 EDDHTALTTHF
+511 DDDHTALTTHF

-537 MNAGMR
+537 MDAGMR

-572 TSILGE
+572 ATVLGE
-578 TDLGSVG
+578 SDLGAVG

-616 AIHPW
+616 SIHPW
-621 HVAHGAEFEDVG
+621 HVDHGAEFEDVG
-633 GWKRPWYYPRPGE
+633 QWKRPWYYPQDGE
-646 DMEAAVLREGK
+646 DMDAAVLRECK

-676 RGTDAGEFLGQ
+676 RGTDAGAFLGQ
-687 IYTNGFKKLGVGKGR
+687 IYTNGFAKLKVGKGR
-702 YGLMCTPD
+702 YGLMCKPD
-710 GMIFD
+710 GMVFD

-723 EDRYLMTTTTGGAAT
+723 DDRYYMTTTTGGAAT

-746 HQTEWPHLDVVFTS
+746 HQTEWPELDVVFTS
-760 VTEQWST
+760 VTEEWST
-767 VAVAGPRSRDVI
+767 VAVAGPKSREVI
-779 AKIAPNLDVSNENF
+779 AKLAPHLDVSNEAF

-820 AFEVNVENYYGLAVW
+820 AFEINVENFYGLAVW

-848 PYGTEVMHVLRA
+848 PYGTETMHVLRA

-898 SRIDTSR
+898 SRIDTAR

-924 EGAQLITSGTPVTPE
+924 EGAQLITSGTPITPE

-969 GRNRTGEIVQSPAGG
+969 GRNRTGEIIQSPVGG
-984 ALVDVEITSPV
+984 TLVDVEITSPV

>member
-1 MTHSARPSGSTH
+1 MTHSTHPSGS
-13 LSGPTRLD
+13 PRFD
-21 HATGIDRSR
+21 HATGIDRTR
-30 HISFSVDGQQHTGF
+30 PVSFRVEGTQYSGF

-50 SALIASGRIDCGAST
+50 SALIAAGRIDCGNST

-114 YLSGLGILDP
+114 YLAGLGILDP
-124 GQDELVYEH
+124 GQDGLVYEH
-133 KHIHVDVLIVGAG
+133 KHVHTDVLVIGAG

-157 KSGARTLL
+157 KTGARTLL
-165 LDDRSAPGGSL
+165 LDDRAAPGGSL
-176 LSSPGRS
+176 LSSS
-183 VEGALDES
+183 SET
-191 IDEVPAP
+191 IDGVPAS
-198 EWIEA
+198 EWIA
-203 TVNGFAEAEEITYR
+203 STVASFAEAEELTYR
-217 PNTTVFGSYDSNF
+217 ANTTVFGSYDSNY

-236 RTRELVETEGTGSG
+236 RTLELVENGGESAQGS
-250 TSAGSADGGR
+250 TR
-260 DDIASRAGTRQ
+260 SRPGTRQ

-277 AKQVVLATGA
+277 AQQVVLATGA

-314 FGVAAGQRIAI
+314 FGVAAGQSVAI

-337 DLHAAGIDVP
+337 DLHAAGIEVP

-361 RVVDTTGTRLIL
+361 SVARDTGTRLIL
-373 GSTVTGTAGE
+373 GSAVSDTAGE

-388 ISRVTVAALDEDAV
+388 ISQVTVSGLDVDGV
-402 AAGHGEDID
+402 ATGESEVID

-426 LHGQRRGPIVWRA
+426 LHGQRKGPIEWRK
-439 DIAAFVPKTPV
+439 DIAAFVPSRPV

-456 GAINGD
+456 GAVNGD
-462 YSLEAALKDGAEA
+462 YSLEAALKQGAEA
-475 GNAAAN
+475 GHAAAK
-481 RSGFAAA
+481 RTGFAGPLDIPAA
-488 LTVPKAAAMTF
+488 EPMTY

-511 EDDHTALTTHF
+511 DDDHTALTTHF

-537 MNAGMR
+537 MDAGMR

-572 TSILGE
+572 ATVLGE
-578 TDLGSVG
+578 SDLGAVG

-616 AIHPW
+616 SIHPW
-621 HVAHGAEFEDVG
+621 HVDHGAEFEDVG
-633 GWKRPWYYPRPGE
+633 QWKRPWYYPQDGE
-646 DMEAAVLREGK
+646 DMDAAVLRECK

-676 RGTDAGEFLGQ
+676 RGTDAGAFLGQ
-687 IYTNGFKKLGVGKGR
+687 IYTNGFAKLKVGKGR
-702 YGLMCTPD
+702 YGLMCKPD
-710 GMIFD
+710 GMVFD

-723 EDRYLMTTTTGGAAT
+723 DDRYYMTTTTGGAAT

-746 HQTEWPHLDVVFTS
+746 HQTEWPELDVVFTS
-760 VTEQWST
+760 VTEEWST
-767 VAVAGPRSRDVI
+767 VAVAGPKSREVI
-779 AKIAPNLDVSNENF
+779 AKLAPHLDVSNEAF

-820 AFEVNVENYYGLAVW
+820 AFEINVENFYGLAVW

-848 PYGTEVMHVLRA
+848 PYGTETMHVLRA

-898 SRIDTSR
+898 SRIDTAR

-924 EGAQLITSGTPVTPE
+924 EGAQLITSGTPITPE

-969 GRNRTGEIVQSPAGG
+969 GRNRTGEIIQSPVGG
-984 ALVDVEITSPV
+984 TLVDVEITSPV